1 MDRTR
6 FLRLCQQASV
16 LEDGICD
23 TKKDVPKELTVK
35 YDNKKYYPV
44 AYQLCFEKGNT
55 VHKAILHELNANSI
69 VIADLNKVETF
80 NT

>member
-1 MDRTR
+1 MDRTE
-6 FLRLCQQASV
+6 FLKLCQRASV
-16 LEDGICD
+16 LEDGICG

-35 YDNKKYYPV
+35 FDGRKYYPV

-55 VHKAILHELNANSI
+55 VHKAILHELNVNS
-69 VIADLNKVETF
+69 VVVADLNKVEVF